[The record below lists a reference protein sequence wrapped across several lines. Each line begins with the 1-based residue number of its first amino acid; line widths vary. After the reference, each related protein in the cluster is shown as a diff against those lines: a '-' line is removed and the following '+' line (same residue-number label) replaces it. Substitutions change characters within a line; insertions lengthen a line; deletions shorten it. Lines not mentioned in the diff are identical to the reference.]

1 MNDVKTLQQMH
12 RDGRINRR
20 NFLKVM
26 GALGISAVA
35 ANKLLTASTVLAA
48 SPQRGGTLRLALTGG
63 SSSDRLDPAT
73 FLDSYMINV
82 GMGQLRN
89 NLSELDENNQLI
101 PELAESW
108 DTSDGQNWVF
118 NLRKGVEFHNG
129 RSLVAND
136 VVASIQHHLGEK
148 TKSGAKG
155 IVAQIKE
162 IKADSK
168 SRVIMKLEGPNADFP
183 FLLTDY
189 HLGICP
195 ANADGSIDWQSGI
208 GTGGYKLDNYD
219 PGVRTLTLRN
229 ANYWKSGRAHFDS
242 VETLFIADTTARENG
257 LVTGELDVITSPNLS
272 TAERLGKKPGVEVFF
287 TNGNQHCTLPM
298 LSDRDPFNNN
308 NLVMALKYAIDRQQ
322 WLDKIWFGHAA
333 LGNDIPIG
341 PANRYRASESEIPQ
355 REYDLDK
362 AKYYMKKAGLSS
374 INLKLSVADTAFQ
387 DSDDAGVLFAEA
399 ARPAGINIEVV
410 RKPNDG
416 YWSNTWLKDSWVASY
431 WGGRPTEDW
440 MFSQVYSEKA
450 IATGWSETKFIHPKF
465 EKLLVQARAELNDTK
480 RRKMYVEMQ
489 QIVHDNCSVIIPI
502 FSAYG
507 HASTN
512 NVKRGANVASNWEFD
527 GHKCAERW
535 WMG

>member
-1 MNDVKTLQQMH
+1 MKEVKTLQQMH

-20 NFLKVM
+20 DFLKVM
-26 GALGISAVA
+26 GALGFTAVA
-35 ANKLLTASTVLAA
+35 ANELLTASTVLAA
-48 SPQRGGTLRLALTGG
+48 SPQRGGTLRQALTGG

-136 VVASIQHHLGEK
+136 VVASIQHHLGE

-162 IKADSK
+162 IKADGK
-168 SRVIMKLEGPNADFP
+168 SRVVMKLEGPNADFP

-208 GTGGYKLDNYD
+208 GTGGYKLENYD
-219 PGVRTLTLRN
+219 PGVRTLTSRN
-229 ANYWKSGRAHFDS
+229 PNYWKSGRAHFDS

-272 TAERLGKKPGVEVFF
+272 TAGRLSSKPGVEVFF
-287 TNGNQHCTLPM
+287 TNGRLATTIWLWPSRTLSTDRSGWTRFG
-298 LSDRDPFNNN
+298 SDT
-308 NLVMALKYAIDRQQ
+308 L
-322 WLDKIWFGHAA
+322 H
-333 LGNDIPIG
+333 
-341 PANRYRASESEIPQ
+341 
-355 REYDLDK
+355 
-362 AKYYMKKAGLSS
+362 
-374 INLKLSVADTAFQ
+374 
-387 DSDDAGVLFAEA
+387 
-399 ARPAGINIEVV
+399 
-410 RKPNDG
+410 
-416 YWSNTWLKDSWVASY
+416 
-431 WGGRPTEDW
+431 
-440 MFSQVYSEKA
+440 
-450 IATGWSETKFIHPKF
+450 
-465 EKLLVQARAELNDTK
+465 
-480 RRKMYVEMQ
+480 
-489 QIVHDNCSVIIPI
+489 
-502 FSAYG
+502 
-507 HASTN
+507 
-512 NVKRGANVASNWEFD
+512 
-527 GHKCAERW
+527 
-535 WMG
+535 